1 MRFEKIAAGGL
12 EKCYSVSA
20 LHIDGTCKLLAASET
35 DGGGVVMDLDLTRP
49 FPTPGGVMQMAEWPG
64 SGGGFASIYGFFPP
78 FLAADSGL
86 LLTNAREDGSY
97 ASRTLF
103 KLPYLH
109 RFEVVKAGDQ
119 NWLVL
124 GVLCRKK
131 EGKDDWS
138 SPGYVAVLPVREDGS
153 LGEDFRAGG
162 SGGGRSRTE
171 QSMEILLDGQFHNHG
186 MWKGMLDGRLTV
198 MTASDQGVYAF
209 EPGAKIKD
217 WKVRQLLSESC
228 GEAAAFDL
236 DGDGEDELVTI
247 SPFHGACLRVY
258 KRGADSS
265 SGAESG
271 SLPGM
276 DPVGRNGPWHK
287 IWQYSGELEF
297 AHSLWAGLFQGRRMI
312 ICGHRRGNGNLLA
325 FWIKEGQWQSVV
337 VDSGAGSS
345 NVCVTEIRGVS
356 FLVSANH
363 GQNQYAVYKI
373 AEDL

>member
-1 MRFEKIAAGGL
+1 
-12 EKCYSVSA
+12 
-20 LHIDGTCKLLAASET
+20 
-35 DGGGVVMDLDLTRP
+35 
-49 FPTPGGVMQMAEWPG
+49 
-64 SGGGFASIYGFFPP
+64 
-78 FLAADSGL
+78 
-86 LLTNAREDGSY
+86 
-97 ASRTLF
+97 
-103 KLPYLH
+103 
-109 RFEVVKAGDQ
+109 
-119 NWLVL
+119 
-124 GVLCRKK
+124 
-131 EGKDDWS
+131 
-138 SPGYVAVLPVREDGS
+138 
-153 LGEDFRAGG
+153 
-162 SGGGRSRTE
+162 
-171 QSMEILLDGQFHNHG
+171 
-186 MWKGMLDGRLTV
+186 MLDGRLTV

-276 DPVGRNGPWHK
+276 SPVGRNGPWHK

>member
-1 MRFEKIAAGGL
+1 M
-12 EKCYSVSA
+12 
-20 LHIDGTCKLLAASET
+20 
-35 DGGGVVMDLDLTRP
+35 
-49 FPTPGGVMQMAEWPG
+49 
-64 SGGGFASIYGFFPP
+64 
-78 FLAADSGL
+78 
-86 LLTNAREDGSY
+86 
-97 ASRTLF
+97 
-103 KLPYLH
+103 
-109 RFEVVKAGDQ
+109 VKAGDQ